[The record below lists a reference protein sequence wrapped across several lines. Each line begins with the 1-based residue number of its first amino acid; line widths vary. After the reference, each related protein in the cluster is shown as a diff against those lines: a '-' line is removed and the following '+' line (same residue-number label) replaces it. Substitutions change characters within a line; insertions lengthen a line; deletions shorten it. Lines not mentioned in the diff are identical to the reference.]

1 MENTTAFFM
10 SMKSKNENQ
19 KQLIDRAAQQWVDL
33 LINQLIY
40 QKKINNSFNSNHE
53 QENKYEKP
61 TF

>member
-1 MENTTAFFM
+1 M